1 MQTARFHPH
10 MAGHQIVLKSNL
22 EETTQHG
29 SEGFP
34 AALYET
40 VFRSK
45 ILRYVPLHWH
55 KELQLCLIL
64 TGRVRFSINQKEVEA
79 GAGDVIFIN
88 SQVIHSATSISN
100 DEEEASYCCINF
112 AYEMVGGFHG
122 SLMERNFVLP
132 FLRNEQNDFLLI
144 SEKSEE
150 GLLEEISSK
159 MLHIRK
165 LFKETEPERYFDIFA
180 ELVLIWK
187 ELARWLHKTEDQPS
201 TRRPEDYE
209 TSREVISYIEKN
221 LGEKLTLDLIAKEV
235 CLSKWECSRR
245 FKRIAG
251 ESVWSYLISARMAKA
266 VELLLYSRKSVE
278 RIGFEVGF
286 PNVNLFIRQFKKNS
300 GQRRDNSERIIEQQ
314 RYIFSGYWNIREEL
328 FS

>member
-45 ILRYVPLHWH
+45 MLRYVPLHWY

-187 ELARWLHKTEDQPS
+187 ELVRWLHKTEDQPS

-209 TSREVISYIEKN
+209 TSRKVISYIEKN

-286 PNVNLFIRQFKKNS
+286 PNVNLFIRQFKKEFRTTP
-300 GQRRDNSERIIEQQ
+300 GQFRKNH
-314 RYIFSGYWNIREEL
+314 
-328 FS
+328 

>member
-22 EETTQHG
+22 EETTQHE

-45 ILRYVPLHWH
+45 MLRYVPLHWH

-286 PNVNLFIRQFKKNS
+286 PNVNLFIRQFKKEFRTTP
-300 GQRRDNSERIIEQQ
+300 GQFRKNH
-314 RYIFSGYWNIREEL
+314 
-328 FS
+328 

>member
-45 ILRYVPLHWH
+45 MLRYVPLHWH

-165 LFKETEPERYFDIFA
+165 LFKETEPERYFDIFS

-187 ELARWLHKTEDQPS
+187 ELVRWLHKTEDQPS

-209 TSREVISYIEKN
+209 TSRKVISYIEKN

-286 PNVNLFIRQFKKNS
+286 PNVNLFIRQFKKEFRTTP
-300 GQRRDNSERIIEQQ
+300 GQFRKNH
-314 RYIFSGYWNIREEL
+314 
-328 FS
+328 

>member
-45 ILRYVPLHWH
+45 MLRYVPLHWH

-165 LFKETEPERYFDIFA
+165 LFKETELERYFDIFA

-286 PNVNLFIRQFKKNS
+286 PNVNLFIRQFKKEFRTTP
-300 GQRRDNSERIIEQQ
+300 GQFRKNH
-314 RYIFSGYWNIREEL
+314 
-328 FS
+328 

>member
-45 ILRYVPLHWH
+45 MLRYVPLHWH

-180 ELVLIWK
+180 KLVLIWK

-286 PNVNLFIRQFKKNS
+286 PNVNLFIRQFKKEFRTTP
-300 GQRRDNSERIIEQQ
+300 GQFRKNH
-314 RYIFSGYWNIREEL
+314 
-328 FS
+328 

>member
-45 ILRYVPLHWH
+45 MLRYVPLHWH

-88 SQVIHSATSISN
+88 SQVIHSAPSISN

-286 PNVNLFIRQFKKNS
+286 PNVNLFIRQFKKEFRTTP
-300 GQRRDNSERIIEQQ
+300 GQFRKNH
-314 RYIFSGYWNIREEL
+314 
-328 FS
+328 

>member
-45 ILRYVPLHWH
+45 MLRYVPLHWH

-187 ELARWLHKTEDQPS
+187 ELVRWLHKTEDQPS

-209 TSREVISYIEKN
+209 TSRKVISYIEKN

-286 PNVNLFIRQFKKNS
+286 PNVNLFIRQFKKEFRTTQ
-300 GQRRDNSERIIEQQ
+300 GQFRKNH
-314 RYIFSGYWNIREEL
+314 
-328 FS
+328 

>member
-45 ILRYVPLHWH
+45 MLRYVPLHWH

-286 PNVNLFIRQFKKNS
+286 PNVNLFICQFKKEFRTTP
-300 GQRRDNSERIIEQQ
+300 GQFRKNH
-314 RYIFSGYWNIREEL
+314 
-328 FS
+328 

>member
-45 ILRYVPLHWH
+45 MLRYVPLHWH

-187 ELARWLHKTEDQPS
+187 ELVRWLHKTEDQPS

-209 TSREVISYIEKN
+209 TSRKVISYIEKN

-245 FKRIAG
+245 FTRIAG

-286 PNVNLFIRQFKKNS
+286 PNVNLFIRQFKKEFRTTP
-300 GQRRDNSERIIEQQ
+300 GQFRKNH
-314 RYIFSGYWNIREEL
+314 
-328 FS
+328 

>member
-45 ILRYVPLHWH
+45 MLRYVPLHWH

-112 AYEMVGGFHG
+112 AYEMVGGFHR

-187 ELARWLHKTEDQPS
+187 ELVRWLHKTEDQPS

-209 TSREVISYIEKN
+209 TSRKVISYIEKN

-286 PNVNLFIRQFKKNS
+286 PNVNLFIRQFKKEFRTTP
-300 GQRRDNSERIIEQQ
+300 GQFRKNH
-314 RYIFSGYWNIREEL
+314 
-328 FS
+328 

>member
-45 ILRYVPLHWH
+45 MLRYVPLHWH

-79 GAGDVIFIN
+79 GAGEVIFIN

-187 ELARWLHKTEDQPS
+187 ELVRWLHKTEDQPS

-209 TSREVISYIEKN
+209 TSRKVISYIEKN

-286 PNVNLFIRQFKKNS
+286 PNVNLFIRQFKKEFRTTP
-300 GQRRDNSERIIEQQ
+300 GQFRKNH
-314 RYIFSGYWNIREEL
+314 
-328 FS
+328 

>member
-45 ILRYVPLHWH
+45 MLRYVPLHWH

-187 ELARWLHKTEDQPS
+187 ELVRWLHKTEDQPS

-209 TSREVISYIEKN
+209 TSRKVISYIEKN

-286 PNVNLFIRQFKKNS
+286 PNVNLFIRQFIKEFRTTPGQFRKNH
-300 GQRRDNSERIIEQQ
+300 
-314 RYIFSGYWNIREEL
+314 
-328 FS
+328 

>member
-45 ILRYVPLHWH
+45 MLRYVPLHWH

-88 SQVIHSATSISN
+88 SQVIHCATSISN

-187 ELARWLHKTEDQPS
+187 ELVRWLHKTEDQPS

-209 TSREVISYIEKN
+209 TSRKVISYIEKN

-286 PNVNLFIRQFKKNS
+286 PNVNLFIRQFKKEFRTTP
-300 GQRRDNSERIIEQQ
+300 GQFRKNH
-314 RYIFSGYWNIREEL
+314 
-328 FS
+328 

>member
-45 ILRYVPLHWH
+45 MLRYVPLHWH

-100 DEEEASYCCINF
+100 DEEEVSYCCINF

-187 ELARWLHKTEDQPS
+187 ELVRWLHKTEDQPS

-209 TSREVISYIEKN
+209 TSRKVISYIEKN

-286 PNVNLFIRQFKKNS
+286 PNVNLFIRQFKKEFRTTP
-300 GQRRDNSERIIEQQ
+300 GQFRKNH
-314 RYIFSGYWNIREEL
+314 
-328 FS
+328 

>member
-45 ILRYVPLHWH
+45 MLRYVPLHWH

-132 FLRNEQNDFLLI
+132 FLRNEQNDCLLI

-187 ELARWLHKTEDQPS
+187 ELVRWLHKTEDQPS

-209 TSREVISYIEKN
+209 TSRKVISYIEKN

-286 PNVNLFIRQFKKNS
+286 PNVNLFIRQFKKEFRTTP
-300 GQRRDNSERIIEQQ
+300 GQFRKN
-314 RYIFSGYWNIREEL
+314 Y
-328 FS
+328 

>member
-45 ILRYVPLHWH
+45 MLRYVPLHWH

-132 FLRNEQNDFLLI
+132 FLRNEQNGFLLI

-187 ELARWLHKTEDQPS
+187 ELVRWLHKTEDQPS

-209 TSREVISYIEKN
+209 TSRKVISYIEKN

-286 PNVNLFIRQFKKNS
+286 PNVNLFIRQFKKEFRTTP
-300 GQRRDNSERIIEQQ
+300 GQFRKNH
-314 RYIFSGYWNIREEL
+314 
-328 FS
+328 

>member
-45 ILRYVPLHWH
+45 MLRYVPLHWH

-201 TRRPEDYE
+201 TRRPDDYE

-286 PNVNLFIRQFKKNS
+286 PNVNLFIRQFKKEFRTTP
-300 GQRRDNSERIIEQQ
+300 GQFRKNH
-314 RYIFSGYWNIREEL
+314 
-328 FS
+328 

>member
-45 ILRYVPLHWH
+45 MLRYVPLHWH

-286 PNVNLFIRQFKKNS
+286 PNVNLFIRQFKKEFRTTP
-300 GQRRDNSERIIEQQ
+300 GQFRQNH
-314 RYIFSGYWNIREEL
+314 
-328 FS
+328 

>member
-29 SEGFP
+29 SEGFR

-45 ILRYVPLHWH
+45 MLRYVPLHWH

-132 FLRNEQNDFLLI
+132 FLRNEQNDCLLI

-187 ELARWLHKTEDQPS
+187 ELVRWLHKTEDQPS

-209 TSREVISYIEKN
+209 TSRKVISYIEKN

-286 PNVNLFIRQFKKNS
+286 PNVKEAL
-300 GQRRDNSERIIEQQ
+300 
-314 RYIFSGYWNIREEL
+314 
-328 FS
+328 

>member
-45 ILRYVPLHWH
+45 MLRYVPLHWH

-187 ELARWLHKTEDQPS
+187 ELVGWLHKTEDQPS
-201 TRRPEDYE
+201 TSRPEDYE
-209 TSREVISYIEKN
+209 TSRKVISYIEKN

-286 PNVNLFIRQFKKNS
+286 PNVNLFIRQFKKEFRTTP
-300 GQRRDNSERIIEQQ
+300 GQFRKNH
-314 RYIFSGYWNIREEL
+314 
-328 FS
+328 

>member
-45 ILRYVPLHWH
+45 MLRYVPLHWH

-64 TGRVRFSINQKEVEA
+64 TGRVRFSISQKEVEA

-187 ELARWLHKTEDQPS
+187 ELVRWLHKTEDQPS

-209 TSREVISYIEKN
+209 TSRKVISYIEKN

-286 PNVNLFIRQFKKNS
+286 PNVNLFIRQFKKEFRTTP
-300 GQRRDNSERIIEQQ
+300 GQFRKNH
-314 RYIFSGYWNIREEL
+314 
-328 FS
+328 

>member
-45 ILRYVPLHWH
+45 MLRYVPLHWH

-122 SLMERNFVLP
+122 SLMERDFVLP

-187 ELARWLHKTEDQPS
+187 ELVRWLHKTEDQPS

-209 TSREVISYIEKN
+209 TSRKVISYIEKN

-286 PNVNLFIRQFKKNS
+286 PNVNLFIRQFKKEFRTTP
-300 GQRRDNSERIIEQQ
+300 GQFRKNH
-314 RYIFSGYWNIREEL
+314 
-328 FS
+328 

>member
-45 ILRYVPLHWH
+45 MLRYVPLHWH

-150 GLLEEISSK
+150 GLLEAISSK

-187 ELARWLHKTEDQPS
+187 ELVRWLHKTEDQPS
-201 TRRPEDYE
+201 TRRPKDYE
-209 TSREVISYIEKN
+209 TSRKVISYIEKN

-286 PNVNLFIRQFKKNS
+286 PNVNLFIRQFKKEFRTTP
-300 GQRRDNSERIIEQQ
+300 GQFRKNH
-314 RYIFSGYWNIREEL
+314 
-328 FS
+328 

>member
-45 ILRYVPLHWH
+45 MLRYVPLHWH

-187 ELARWLHKTEDQPS
+187 ELVRWLHKTEDQPS

-209 TSREVISYIEKN
+209 TSRKVISYIEKN

-286 PNVNLFIRQFKKNS
+286 PNVNPFIRQFKKEFRTTP
-300 GQRRDNSERIIEQQ
+300 GQFRKNH
-314 RYIFSGYWNIREEL
+314 
-328 FS
+328 

>member
-22 EETTQHG
+22 EETTQQG
-29 SEGFP
+29 NEGFP

-45 ILRYVPLHWH
+45 MLRYVPLHWH

-286 PNVNLFIRQFKKNS
+286 PNVNLFIRQFKKEFRTTP
-300 GQRRDNSERIIEQQ
+300 GQFRKNH
-314 RYIFSGYWNIREEL
+314 
-328 FS
+328 

>member
-40 VFRSK
+40 VFHSK
-45 ILRYVPLHWH
+45 MLRYVPLHWH

-286 PNVNLFIRQFKKNS
+286 PNVNLFIRQFKKEFRTTP
-300 GQRRDNSERIIEQQ
+300 GQFRKNH
-314 RYIFSGYWNIREEL
+314 
-328 FS
+328 

>member
-45 ILRYVPLHWH
+45 MLRYVPLHWH

-144 SEKSEE
+144 TEKSEE

-286 PNVNLFIRQFKKNS
+286 PNVNLFIRQFKKEFRTTP
-300 GQRRDNSERIIEQQ
+300 GQFRKNH
-314 RYIFSGYWNIREEL
+314 
-328 FS
+328 

>member
-45 ILRYVPLHWH
+45 MLRYVPLHWH

-132 FLRNEQNDFLLI
+132 FLRNEQNDFLLM

-187 ELARWLHKTEDQPS
+187 ELVRWLHKTEDQPS

-209 TSREVISYIEKN
+209 TSRKVISYIEKN

-286 PNVNLFIRQFKKNS
+286 PNVNLFIRQFKKEFRTTP
-300 GQRRDNSERIIEQQ
+300 GQFRKN
-314 RYIFSGYWNIREEL
+314 Y
-328 FS
+328 

>member
-45 ILRYVPLHWH
+45 MLRYVPLHWH

-132 FLRNEQNDFLLI
+132 FLRNEQNDCLLI

-286 PNVNLFIRQFKKNS
+286 PNVNLFIRQFKKEFRTTP
-300 GQRRDNSERIIEQQ
+300 GQFRKNH
-314 RYIFSGYWNIREEL
+314 
-328 FS
+328 

>member
-45 ILRYVPLHWH
+45 MLRYMPLHWH

-132 FLRNEQNDFLLI
+132 FLRNEQNVFLLI

-187 ELARWLHKTEDQPS
+187 ELVRWLHKTEDQPS

-209 TSREVISYIEKN
+209 TSRKVISYIEKN

-286 PNVNLFIRQFKKNS
+286 PNVNLFIRQFKKEFRTTP
-300 GQRRDNSERIIEQQ
+300 GQFRKNH
-314 RYIFSGYWNIREEL
+314 
-328 FS
+328 

>member
-22 EETTQHG
+22 VETTQHG

-45 ILRYVPLHWH
+45 MLRYVPLHWH

-286 PNVNLFIRQFKKNS
+286 PNVNLFIRQFKKEFRTTP
-300 GQRRDNSERIIEQQ
+300 GQFRKNH
-314 RYIFSGYWNIREEL
+314 
-328 FS
+328 

>member
-45 ILRYVPLHWH
+45 MLRYVPLHWH

-122 SLMERNFVLP
+122 SLMERNIVLP

-286 PNVNLFIRQFKKNS
+286 PNVNLFIRQFKKEFRTTP
-300 GQRRDNSERIIEQQ
+300 GQFRKNH
-314 RYIFSGYWNIREEL
+314 
-328 FS
+328 

>member
-45 ILRYVPLHWH
+45 MLRYVPLHWH

-150 GLLEEISSK
+150 GLLEEITSK

-286 PNVNLFIRQFKKNS
+286 PNVNLFIRQFKKEFRTTP
-300 GQRRDNSERIIEQQ
+300 GQFRKNH
-314 RYIFSGYWNIREEL
+314 
-328 FS
+328 

>member
-45 ILRYVPLHWH
+45 MLRYVPLHWH

-235 CLSKWECSRR
+235 CLSKWECSRL

-286 PNVNLFIRQFKKNS
+286 PNVNLFIRQFKKEFRTTP
-300 GQRRDNSERIIEQQ
+300 GQFRKNH
-314 RYIFSGYWNIREEL
+314 
-328 FS
+328 

>member
-45 ILRYVPLHWH
+45 MLRYVPLHWH

-150 GLLEEISSK
+150 GLLEE

-187 ELARWLHKTEDQPS
+187 ELVRWLHKTEDQPS

-209 TSREVISYIEKN
+209 TSRKVISYIEKN

-286 PNVNLFIRQFKKNS
+286 PNVNLFIRQFKKEFRTTP
-300 GQRRDNSERIIEQQ
+300 GQFRKNH
-314 RYIFSGYWNIREEL
+314 
-328 FS
+328 

>member
-45 ILRYVPLHWH
+45 MLRYVPLHWH

-64 TGRVRFSINQKEVEA
+64 TGRVRFSINLKEVEA

-187 ELARWLHKTEDQPS
+187 ELVRWLHKTEDQPS

-209 TSREVISYIEKN
+209 TSRKVISYIEKN

-286 PNVNLFIRQFKKNS
+286 PNVNLFIRQFKKEFRTTP
-300 GQRRDNSERIIEQQ
+300 GQFRKNH
-314 RYIFSGYWNIREEL
+314 
-328 FS
+328 

>member
-45 ILRYVPLHWH
+45 MLRYVPLHWH

-159 MLHIRK
+159 MLHIRQ

-286 PNVNLFIRQFKKNS
+286 PNVNLFIRQFKKEFRTTP
-300 GQRRDNSERIIEQQ
+300 GQFRKNH
-314 RYIFSGYWNIREEL
+314 
-328 FS
+328 

>member
-45 ILRYVPLHWH
+45 MLRYVPLHWH

-235 CLSKWECSRR
+235 CLSKWECSHR

-286 PNVNLFIRQFKKNS
+286 PNVNLFIRQFKKEFRTTP
-300 GQRRDNSERIIEQQ
+300 GQFRKNH
-314 RYIFSGYWNIREEL
+314 
-328 FS
+328 